1 MKKKILLG
9 GFNKKQ
15 ILFLKKNNKKNE
27 FYVYKKNQK
36 EKVSYF
42 DAFISITR
50 RSFEDFYYNDLH
62 KYRSSISW
70 IHIAGA
76 GIDKYFK
83 NKNEIHSKCKVTHN
97 KIIQGPQVADHAMAL
112 LLSLTRNINLIVKN
126 GPYYKFKNRPI
137 ELRGK
142 KALVV
147 GYGGIGRCLVERAK
161 GFGLNVDV
169 VNKNYSPISNLVSR
183 FYLLEEYEKA
193 LKDKDII
200 FYTLPLTTE
209 SKKMFNKRTV
219 RFIKKDAFIIN
230 VCRGDVMCYETLY
243 KYLKN
248 NYLRGAGS
256 DVLDVEP
263 IKKNNKLLKLSNF
276 LYTPHLASIS
286 DQLPKRIFKL
296 ITDNINR
303 YNNNDELINQANIK
317 MGY

>member
-1 MKKKILLG
+1 MKKKILVA
-9 GFNKKQ
+9 GFEKKQ
-15 ILFLKKNNKKNE
+15 LLFLKKNNKKIE
-27 FYVYKKNQK
+27 FHIYEKDQKKIISN
-36 EKVSYF
+36 V

-50 RSFEDFYYNDLH
+50 RSFEDFYYNDLY
-62 KYRSSISW
+62 KYKSSISW

-83 NKNEIHSKCKVTHN
+83 SKNEINSKCIVTHA

-126 GPYYKFKNRPI
+126 GPFYRFKNSPI

-142 KALVV
+142 KALIV
-147 GYGGIGRCLVERAK
+147 GYGGVGRCLAERAK
-161 GFGLNVDV
+161 GFGIDIDV
-169 VNKNYSPISNLVSR
+169 IDKKYSPISNLVSH
-183 FYLLEEYEKA
+183 FYLIEEYKKA

-200 FYTLPLTTE
+200 FYTLPLTAE
-209 SKKMFNKRTV
+209 SEKIFNKKTIK
-219 RFIKKDAFIIN
+219 FIKKNTFIIN
-230 VCRGDVMCYETLY
+230 VCRGNVICYETLY

-276 LYTPHLASIS
+276 VYTPHLAGIS

-303 YNNNDELINQANIK
+303 FTNNDELINQASIK
-317 MGY
+317 KGY